1 MSSVNVPVYGF
12 VEFRGLEKSG
22 LAGIMSLLD
31 IQSWRDLYG
40 YMTAERAA
48 EIRRLKERSGAR
60 MIARDEAEA
69 ALFGGAPAHSTPAA
83 ATKAQDIDE
92 SRLLAPR
99 GSARPG
105 DDLFQRVYRQE
116 EIDQGVALNAAVIL
130 DDPRDIPRAMP
141 ALEAAARK
149 AGLDVKA
156 MTWLEAS
163 GIVGQS
169 MNVLRMVLY
178 AAVLIIFA
186 VALVIINNAMV
197 MATLQRVK
205 EIGTMRA
212 IGAQRRFVLAM
223 VLIEVVTTGLL
234 FGALGAGLGI
244 LLVHA
249 VGWSG
254 GIPATND
261 TMYFLF
267 SGPALLPRLGTASL
281 VISVAI
287 VFAVSVLSALYPALL
302 AMRVT
307 PLQAMQSDED

>member
-1 MSSVNVPVYGF
+1 VNVPVYGF

-69 ALFGGAPAHSTPAA
+69 ALFGGAPDPAPSPAA
-83 ATKAQDIDE
+83 TRAQAIDE

-99 GSARPG
+99 GAARAG

-234 FGALGAGLGI
+234 FGALGAALGI
-244 LLVHA
+244 LLVQV